1 MRDMRLTKRVVD
13 NLEASET
20 EYVAWDA
27 DLPGF
32 GVRVRPSGAKS
43 FIAVYRAGSGRKA
56 PQRKLT
62 IASVAKI
69 TPEEARVQAKKAIG
83 AAAGGADPAAL
94 KSIERKTLTIG
105 DLIDVFLSDH
115 VEPKRKAGTQGHYR
129 DILNRIV
136 RPELGTAKA
145 DKVRRA
151 EISRLHL
158 KWKKTPYQA
167 NRILAVVGSM
177 YAFGGK
183 RSLIPETINPARG
196 IEKFPEQG
204 RERFLSSGELEKLG
218 AALRLAETDGIPWRI
233 DEGKPT
239 AKHIPKSA
247 RRTVIDPHAAGAL
260 RLLLFSGC
268 RLREILHLKWQEVDV
283 ERGLLFLGDS
293 KTGRKTIV
301 LNAPALAVLASLPRV
316 GSYVVPGDNADMPRS
331 DLKRPWTMITRQA
344 GLDGLRIHDLR
355 HSFASFGA
363 GGGMGLPIVGKLLGH
378 ANATTTARYAHLDAD
393 PLRRASN
400 AIAST
405 IAAALGESSAPSNDN
420 VVVPLRK

>member
-1 MRDMRLTKRVVD
+1 MRDMRITKRVVD
-13 NLEASET
+13 NLKASDK

-69 TPEEARVQAKKAIG
+69 TPEEARAQAKKIIG
-83 AAAGGADPAAL
+83 AAAGGADPAAS
-94 KSIERKTLTIG
+94 KSSERKTLTIA

-115 VEPKRKAGTQGHYR
+115 VEAKRKLGTQGHYR

-136 RPELGTAKA
+136 RPEIGTAKA

-151 EISRLHL
+151 DVSRLHL

-183 RSLIPETINPARG
+183 RSLVPETINPARG
-196 IEKFPEQG
+196 IEKFQEQG
-204 RERFLSSGELEKLG
+204 RERFLSSVELEKLG
-218 AALRLAETDGIPWRI
+218 SALRLAETDGIPWRI
-233 DEGKPT
+233 EEGKPT

-247 RRTVIDPHAAGAL
+247 RRTVIDPHAAAAL

-268 RLREILHLKWQEVDV
+268 RLREILHLKWQEVDM

-316 GSYVVPGDNADMPRS
+316 GNFVVPGIMPRC
-331 DLKRPWTMITRQA
+331 P
-344 GLDGLRIHDLR
+344 
-355 HSFASFGA
+355 
-363 GGGMGLPIVGKLLGH
+363 
-378 ANATTTARYAHLDAD
+378 
-393 PLRRASN
+393 
-400 AIAST
+400 
-405 IAAALGESSAPSNDN
+405 ALI
-420 VVVPLRK
+420 

>member
-1 MRDMRLTKRVVD
+1 MRDMRLTKRIVD

-62 IASVAKI
+62 IASIAKL
-69 TPEEARVQAKKAIG
+69 TPEEARVQAKKIIG
-83 AAAGGADPAAL
+83 AAAGGADPAAS
-94 KSIERKTLTIG
+94 KSIERKTLTIA

-115 VEPKRKAGTQGHYR
+115 VEAKRKLGTQSHYR

-145 DKVRRA
+145 DKVRRG

-167 NRILAVVGSM
+167 NRILAIVGSM

-183 RSLIPETINPARG
+183 RGLVPETINPARG

-204 RERFLSSGELEKLG
+204 RERFLSSSELEKLG

-233 DEGKPT
+233 DEDKPT
-239 AKHIPKSA
+239 AKHIPKGT

-316 GSYVVPGDNADMPRS
+316 GSYVVPGDNAEMPRT
-331 DLKRPWTMITRQA
+331 DLKRPWTMLTRQA

-405 IAAALGESSAPSNDN
+405 IAAALGESAAPSDGN

>member
-69 TPEEARVQAKKAIG
+69 TPEEARVQAKKTIG

-94 KSIERKTLTIG
+94 KSIERKTLTIA

-115 VEPKRKAGTQGHYR
+115 VEAKRKVGTQGHYR

-167 NRILAVVGSM
+167 NRILAIVGSM

-233 DEGKPT
+233 DEDKPT
-239 AKHIPKSA
+239 AKHIPKGT

-283 ERGLLFLGDS
+283 ERGLLFLG
-293 KTGRKTIV
+293 I
-301 LNAPALAVLASLPRV
+301 A
-316 GSYVVPGDNADMPRS
+316 
-331 DLKRPWTMITRQA
+331 
-344 GLDGLRIHDLR
+344 
-355 HSFASFGA
+355 
-363 GGGMGLPIVGKLLGH
+363 
-378 ANATTTARYAHLDAD
+378 
-393 PLRRASN
+393 RRA
-400 AIAST
+400 ARR
-405 IAAALGESSAPSNDN
+405 LF
-420 VVVPLRK
+420 

>member
-13 NLEASET
+13 SLEASDT

-83 AAAGGADPAAL
+83 AAAGGADPAAS
-94 KSIERKTLTIG
+94 KSIERKTLTIA

-115 VEPKRKAGTQGHYR
+115 VEAKRKVGTQGHYR

-239 AKHIPKSA
+239 AKHIPKGA

-316 GSYVVPGDNADMPRS
+316 GSYVVPGDNAEMPRT

-400 AIAST
+400 AIA
-405 IAAALGESSAPSNDN
+405 
-420 VVVPLRK
+420 